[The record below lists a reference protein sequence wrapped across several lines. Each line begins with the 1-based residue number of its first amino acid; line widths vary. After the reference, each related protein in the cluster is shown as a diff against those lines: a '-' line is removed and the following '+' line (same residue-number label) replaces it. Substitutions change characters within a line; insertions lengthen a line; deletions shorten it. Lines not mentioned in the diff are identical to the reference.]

1 MWTYFILSAEN
12 YFVWVLNSLK
22 SFCLSSEQGFTITEM
37 LNFFIN
43 INSIIIKILI
53 VSFNWQL

>member
-12 YFVWVLNSLK
+12 YFILVLNSLK
-22 SFCLSSEQGFTITEM
+22 PFCLSSEQGFTITEM

-43 INSIIIKILI
+43 ISSIIIKILV
-53 VSFNWQL
+53 VSFN